1 MSPKAFQR
9 ARQPHQKA
17 QRRVH
22 ILRVTRKMLDEGELD
37 ELTLNELARR
47 VGLAKSNVY
56 RYFESRE
63 AILLQVFQE
72 DIREW
77 VDEMVARLGR
87 MRTKSRID
95 GLAALLAA
103 TIAERPRL
111 CLLNSVVGVVLERN
125 VSVET
130 ARRSKLSNLSEVQRL
145 VAAMAKAVPEL
156 THEQHGEVIQLLNAL
171 DSVGLW
177 YVRLN
182 ASKARPTRTRLRN
195 DKRFSFHGS
204 PRTFGRSHEARGTL
218 NPKNATPSSA
228 R

>member
-171 DSVGLW
+171 VVGLW
-177 YVRLN
+177 PDANPSEMTSEALKDPALKEFRHPFE
-182 ASKARPTRTRLRN
+182 ASV
-195 DKRFSFHGS
+195 KRGVLLLAKGQVADS
-204 PRTFGRSHEARGTL
+204 
-218 NPKNATPSSA
+218 
-228 R
+228 